1 MLSSF
6 GRTFTTLAALKRFP
20 KLSLRR
26 LAYAC
31 VLASGLATSLASLPA
46 HADDFAD
53 VSKFIR
59 AGQFNEAMAKVDA
72 VLKQRPRDAQMRFLK
87 GLILTEQNKNAEAI
101 TVFTKLTEDY
111 PDLPEPHNNLAVLY
125 ASSGQYDKSRAALEA
140 AIRTNPTYATAHE
153 NLGDVYAK
161 LASQAY
167 DKALQLDS
175 GNNSAKSKLTMV
187 RTLVGNTTSAA
198 LPKPTSTANATTKP
212 PLVAVAKPNP
222 VPAPVTPTPA
232 PTPTAAPTPTPTPA
246 ATNKPPAVLA
256 KVEPKVE
263 PKVET
268 KPESKPDAKVD
279 TKVET
284 KPEPK
289 VEPKSDPKAEAKAKA
304 EAEKAS
310 KAAEAKALEAKNNA
324 GRDDVLKAVN
334 AWAKAWSAKDMKG
347 YLNAYGNDFQTPKS
361 ETRKAWAEERRTR
374 IESKGRISVQ
384 VEDVQVKFDSPTTAT
399 VKFRQIYT
407 SDKLTANSRK
417 ILVLTKQGSKWQIKQ
432 ERSAS

>member
-1 MLSSF
+1 MS
-6 GRTFTTLAALKRFP
+6 THM
-20 KLSLRR
+20 SLRS
-26 LAYAC
+26 LLVAC
-31 VLASGLATSLASLPA
+31 AFASSLSCLPA
-46 HADDFAD
+46 TADDFAD

-72 VLKQRPRDAQMRFLK
+72 VLTQRPRDAQMRFLK

-111 PDLPEPHNNLAVLY
+111 PELPEPHNNLAVLY
-125 ASSGQYDKSRAALEA
+125 ASSGQYDKARAALEA

-198 LPKPTSTANATTKP
+198 LPKPGTTVASATPSKATTKP
-212 PLVAVAKPNP
+212 A
-222 VPAPVTPTPA
+222 
-232 PTPTAAPTPTPTPA
+232 TPTPTPA
-246 ATNKPPAVLA
+246 AVATPVAVAPSPTPAAFPPPIASAAASKASTLIA
-256 KVEPKVE
+256 KA
-263 PKVET
+263 ET
-268 KPESKPDAKVD
+268 KPEAKPEKP
-279 TKVET
+279 ET
-284 KPEPK
+284 KPEVK
-289 VEPKSDPKAEAKAKA
+289 VEAKPDPKAEAKQ
-304 EAEKAS
+304 
-310 KAAEAKALEAKNNA
+310 KALEAKAAEKAAQEAKAAEKAERLAEAKAQEAKANVE
-324 GRDDVLKAVN
+324 RDDVLKAVN
-334 AWAKAWSAKDMKG
+334 SWAKAWSSKDMKG
-347 YLNAYGNDFQTPKS
+347 YLNAYGNDFQTPKG
-361 ETRKAWAEERRTR
+361 EPRKAWADERRQR

-384 VEDVQVKFDSPTTAT
+384 VEEAQVKLEGNTAT